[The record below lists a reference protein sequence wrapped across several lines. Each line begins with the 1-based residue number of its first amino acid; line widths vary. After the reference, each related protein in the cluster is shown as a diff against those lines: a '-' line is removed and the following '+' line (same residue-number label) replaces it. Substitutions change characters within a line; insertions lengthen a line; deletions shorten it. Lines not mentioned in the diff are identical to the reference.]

1 MRIGSIPLGPDV
13 QRHHACM
20 GKVTRYRR
28 RCKRKA
34 SRTAYLYP
42 IVIPIRDTEPAYS
55 IRLDCP
61 TRLLLRY

>member
-1 MRIGSIPLGPDV
+1 MMGASLHAY
-13 QRHHACM
+13 RHTYGVGEITKA
-20 GKVTRYRR
+20 RR
-28 RCKRKA
+28 RYKRKA